1 MPKSKEPLSVENI
14 QQLQKVGE
22 FLKIQILILKLNPF
36 DNLVYNQGVKRWIFN

>member
-22 FLKIQILILKLNPF
+22 FFKIQILILKLNPF
-36 DNLVYNQGVKRWIFN
+36 DNLVYNLGVKR